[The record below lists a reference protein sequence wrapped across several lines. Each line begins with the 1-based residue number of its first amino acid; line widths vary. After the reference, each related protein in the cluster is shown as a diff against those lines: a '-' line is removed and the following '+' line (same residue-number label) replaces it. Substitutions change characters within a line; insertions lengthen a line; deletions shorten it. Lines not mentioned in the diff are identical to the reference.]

1 MHLVGVLAD
10 LLPRFRPCKVSQ
22 KCLLTLILST
32 DSFQDDHE
40 QEKITKEQKVLA
52 KAKKRE
58 ECTRK
63 HDQAAKAAQ
72 RNPLKIKTVQVTTT
86 NVPTVI
92 DKAVTFFS
100 LAHAHYRLMVH

>member
-22 KCLLTLILST
+22 KCLLTLISST

-40 QEKITKEQKVLA
+40 QEKLTKEQEVLT
-52 KAKKRE
+52 KAKKHE

-63 HDQAAKAAQ
+63 RDQAAKAAQ
-72 RNPLKIKTVQVTTT
+72 RDPLKIKTVQVTATH
-86 NVPTVI
+86 VPTVI
-92 DKAVTFFS
+92 DKVVTFFS
-100 LAHAHYRLMVH
+100 LAHAHY